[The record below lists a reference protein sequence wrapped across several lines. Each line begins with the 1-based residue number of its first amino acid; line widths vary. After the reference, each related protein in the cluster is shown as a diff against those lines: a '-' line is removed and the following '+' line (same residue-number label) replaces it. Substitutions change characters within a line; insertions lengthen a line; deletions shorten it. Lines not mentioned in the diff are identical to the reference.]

1 MFFFV
6 VVIFNFLVT
15 WFITKLIINP
25 FKKKLPDIP
34 NKRSAHNLI
43 KPRGGGISFI
53 SSNLI
58 SASIFGHNS
67 FAILLPLSLIG
78 LLDDIFNINKWY
90 RLIIQLITSYFLLFS
105 SDYFDLIN
113 KINIPILKI
122 IAILIT
128 ILVLTGLINFCNFMD
143 GIDGVLTGSMLIVLL
158 SSTLIIFGS
167 TFGLIGSLFGFL
179 IWNWKPSKIFMG
191 DIGSN
196 FLGGILV
203 WILLNASSIEHSVSL
218 LLIATPIIFDPLI
231 CILRRLINKQDIF
244 NAHSLHLYQRLSKN
258 KIDHDK
264 VSILYIISS
273 LFISISYFIG
283 GLKISI
289 ISFLM
294 ILIFGFWLDKKYAVA
309 FKNSY

>member
-1 MFFFV
+1 M
-6 VVIFNFLVT
+6 
-15 WFITKLIINP
+15 
-25 FKKKLPDIP
+25 
-34 NKRSAHNLI
+34 
-43 KPRGGGISFI
+43 
-53 SSNLI
+53 
-58 SASIFGHNS
+58 
-67 FAILLPLSLIG
+67 
-78 LLDDIFNINKWY
+78 
-90 RLIIQLITSYFLLFS
+90 
-105 SDYFDLIN
+105 
-113 KINIPILKI
+113 
-122 IAILIT
+122 
-128 ILVLTGLINFCNFMD
+128 
-143 GIDGVLTGSMLIVLL
+143 
-158 SSTLIIFGS
+158 
-167 TFGLIGSLFGFL
+167 
-179 IWNWKPSKIFMG
+179 
-191 DIGSN
+191 
-196 FLGGILV
+196 
-203 WILLNASSIEHSVSL
+203 NASSIEHSVSL